1 MKGIVDKTMIER
13 EIVQI
18 EKELSYLEEFRDFTF
33 EQVAKDYKTHHV
45 VERIIEIV
53 VNAAIDINQHLIVSL
68 GKGNL
73 PFDFK
78 ESFLLLS
85 DLEIYPRKF
94 AEEISQSAG
103 LRNILVHEYTKL
115 DERKFYNSIKDC
127 YKDYTKYCRYVLDYL
142 AKSVS

>member
-1 MKGIVDKTMIER
+1 MLDRGMIDKRIAK
-13 EIVQI
+13 IQQ
-18 EKELSYLEEFRDFTF
+18 ELRYLEDFQDFTF
-33 EQVAKDYKTHHV
+33 DDVAKDYRTHHV

-53 VNAAIDINQHLIVSL
+53 VGFAIDINQHIIVEK

-85 DLEIYPRKF
+85 DLGVYPKEF
-94 AEEISQSAG
+94 AERISNSAG

-115 DERKFYNSIKDC
+115 DEKKFFNSIKDC
-127 YKDYTKYCRYVLDYL
+127 YKDYTQYCRYAIDYL
-142 AKSVS
+142 RQTK

>member
-1 MKGIVDKTMIER
+1 MVKNKIDRIQED
-13 EIVQI
+13 
-18 EKELSYLEEFRDFTF
+18 LLHLEDFLDVSF
-33 EQVAKDYKTHHV
+33 DEVAKDYNTHKV
-45 VERIIEIV
+45 VERIIEVIV
-53 VNAAIDINQHLIVSL
+53 NTAIDINQHIIVEE
-68 GKGNL
+68 GKGDL

-85 DLEIYPRKF
+85 DFGVYPRKF